1 MNKRNRMLA
10 VICTLCVVMGS
21 VVPITSYAGTEREI
35 IKQPTPIEPSVVV
48 SDEEEASYQWYYS
61 QKNLIATMARLT
73 GKIVDDK
80 ILVDTHSEF
89 GREEEGIWHSGNN
102 NISIEMKLEEGDT
115 IKCIPSKGFTG
126 QVILPHKGMILEA
139 DANGVYSY
147 TTVGNDTTVGDELS
161 IKLVVED
168 EAEFT
173 CEVYVQRGAN
183 TYTAVQGSKQIC
195 DGQISSFLYFG
206 SFSGSTWESIDS
218 ELVIETY
225 VKAGQVILISPSETF
240 EGNVTVIR
248 GGEKITGTY
257 FYEAEESGFYTITM
271 TDSCDFTADIGIY
284 EYVLGKP
291 VEGQT
296 TNTLTEAEN
305 REVYACKV
313 TYPDKEELISSFVE
327 VEYAITKQP
336 TAGNLTVGVN
346 FAKGASYQWYNV
358 EDAVFNVI
366 DKDMSAGKLEENIS
380 YVFCGNYDSTEG
392 VWYGQYLD
400 LELKLDAGETVLLTP
415 SDGFKGTVYVCFT
428 DESFEEKEGVYTYTA
443 PRSGNYEVMVTL
455 SEGES
460 EDDISAKLQVQKTNI
475 TDAIEGENLA
485 SLKGGECDKKYACRV
500 NWKNGCSITSDI
512 VTLKTVI
519 TTQPTVGS
527 AAIEVNFP
535 NEVSSYQWYEFDK
548 NTLGVEYY
556 AGLLEDGVYYADAS
570 CGSYA
575 DGTWR
580 SENLNIQ
587 FSLNVEAGDIIEI
600 APEKDTDVSKFQLV
614 GYTIGNGTIEEKNG
628 GYICKIEEDDASYYL
643 LFRGEEEYSLTAKI
657 TKADGKVYDVQK
669 YDFETNNCIKNNVCF
684 GAYEDGRWI
693 SRLEYGKHRI
703 ELELEVKEGDF
714 IIMRL
719 PKNFKGGVYEYNIIS
734 GSTELEGENGV
745 FIYKAGKD
753 EETDITM
760 ISETAFSAEIEV
772 ERYTMKDALKGQN
785 KAVLTTDK
793 PGIYACVITLKD
805 GTRIVSDR
813 VILTEADV
821 LPPNEKP
828 TIPNKGDNMAV
839 CLGFVMTGIC
849 MAGIGFVLRRR
860 VRY

>member
-1 MNKRNRMLA
+1 MNKRNRVLA

-21 VVPITSYAGTEREI
+21 VVPMTSYAGTEREI
-35 IKQPTPIEPSVVV
+35 IKQPTPIKPSVVV
-48 SDEEEASYQWYYS
+48 SDEEGASYQWYYPK
-61 QKNLIATMARLT
+61 KNLIAAVADLS
-73 GKIVDDK
+73 GKIIDDK
-80 ILVDTHSEF
+80 IIADMSDGSGSE
-89 GREEEGIWHSGNN
+89 EDGIWHSNDSN
-102 NISIEMKLEEGDT
+102 YIFIDMLLEKGDT

-126 QVILPHKGMILEA
+126 QVKLPSHDMILEA

-147 TTVGNDTTVGDELS
+147 TLDYEQFIPLS
-161 IKLVVED
+161 VED

-183 TYTAVQGSKQIC
+183 TYTAVHGSKQIC
-195 DGQISSFLYFG
+195 DGQISSYVYWG
-206 SFSGSTWESIDS
+206 SFSGSTWESTDS
-218 ELVIETY
+218 RLWIETY

-240 EGNVTVIR
+240 EGNVTVWR
-248 GGEKITGTY
+248 EGEKLSGTY
-257 FYEAEESGFYTITM
+257 FYEAEESGYYTIHM
-271 TDSCDFTADIGIY
+271 EDSCDFTADIGIY

-296 TNTLTEAEN
+296 TNTLTESEN
-305 REVYACKV
+305 KEVYACKV

-336 TAGNLTVGVN
+336 TAGNPTVGVN

-358 EDAVFNVI
+358 EDVVFNVI
-366 DKDMSAGKLEENIS
+366 DKDMSAGKLEKNIS
-380 YVFCGNYDSTEG
+380 YVYCGNYDSTEG
-392 VWYGQYLD
+392 VWYGESLD

-415 SDGFKGTVYVCFT
+415 SEGFKGTVYECYYG
-428 DESFEEKEGVYTYTA
+428 ESFEEKEGVYTYTA
-443 PRSGNYEVMVTL
+443 PRRGDYNVMVTL
-455 SEGES
+455 SEEES
-460 EDDISAKLQVQKTNI
+460 EDDISVKLQVQGMNI

-512 VTLKTVI
+512 VTLKTAI

-556 AGLLEDGVYYADAS
+556 AGLLENGAYYADEI

-575 DGTWR
+575 DGVWR
-580 SENLNIQ
+580 SEDGVIA
-587 FSLNVEAGDIIEI
+587 FYLNVEAGDIIEI
-600 APEKDTDVSKFQLV
+600 APEKDTDVSKFQLT
-614 GYTIGNGTIEEKNG
+614 GYTSDNGTIEEKNG

-643 LFRGEEEYSLTAKI
+643 EFEGEEAYSLTAKI
-657 TKADGKVYDVQK
+657 TKAGGKVYDVQQ
-669 YDFETNNCIKNNVCF
+669 YDFETNNCIKTHVLF
-684 GAYEDGRWI
+684 GAYEDGRWT

-719 PKNFKGGVYEYNIIS
+719 PKNFKGGVYEYNNMS

-745 FIYKAGKD
+745 FICKAGKD
-753 EETDITM
+753 EEKLIYM

-772 ERYTMKDALKGQN
+772 ERYTMKEALKGQN
-785 KAVLTTDK
+785 KAALTTDK

-821 LPPNEKP
+821 LPPSEKP